1 MSGED
6 TILTRVGGRPTVAT
20 LEDNTHRY
28 TNSDSAVAVGDIVY
42 VSSADTV
49 TKADANG
56 IGTFPPV
63 GFVQS
68 LDGSTN
74 CYVVHS
80 GGIATG
86 LSGLTAGAA
95 YYLGESAGVASP
107 TPSLSG
113 VFLVGVAIN
122 TTSIVVCCPPRD
134 AGIVVNANRVGIGT
148 DSPQS
153 KLHIEHV
160 DTTTWPI
167 AGASNERYI
176 DFLLTLRNN
185 TDTVDAFAGIAFD
198 VSTETDDDSIGAAIV
213 ATCADSTSTQHDT
226 DLAFATNLVS
236 DDDLTER
243 MRITAA
249 GRVGFG
255 TSNPE
260 DGIDSTYAMYA
271 SQGDS
276 YCLKL
281 HNDGDSNSRR
291 GLYIACG
298 SDDSLGT
305 NYAVAFADGNDTWQ
319 GSIKFTGGTTS
330 YMAFTAAHSAE
341 VPEGHTYTYG
351 TVMCVASAVSNDRS
365 IVYNVT
371 QSTSAMQT
379 SVIGCYSDDN
389 GGAVGPPAR
398 HSVCAVGDGHIL
410 VCSEGGN
417 IGIGDFICSSD
428 TAGHGMKQSG
438 GSMMNYTVAKAF
450 EVVDWSTEGST
461 TKLIACTYHSG

>member
-1 MSGED
+1 M
-6 TILTRVGGRPTVAT
+6 
-20 LEDNTHRY
+20 
-28 TNSDSAVAVGDIVY
+28 
-42 VSSADTV
+42 
-49 TKADANG
+49 G
-56 IGTFPPV
+56 IGT
-63 GFVQS
+63 
-68 LDGSTN
+68 
-74 CYVVHS
+74 
-80 GGIATG
+80 
-86 LSGLTAGAA
+86 
-95 YYLGESAGVASP
+95 VA
-107 TPSLSG
+107 
-113 VFLVGVAIN
+113 
-122 TTSIVVCCPPRD
+122 
-134 AGIVVNANRVGIGT
+134 
-148 DSPQS
+148 PQS
-153 KLHIEHV
+153 TLHLEHT
-160 DTTTWPI
+160 DTTAWPV
-167 AGASNERYI
+167 AGASNEQYT

-185 TDTVDAFAGIAFD
+185 TNTVDAFAGIAFD
-198 VSTETDDDSIGAAIV
+198 VSTETDADSIGAAIV

-281 HNDGDSNSRR
+281 HNDGDSNARR

-305 NYAVAFADGNDTWQ
+305 NYAIAFADGNDTWQ

-351 TVMCVASAVSNDRS
+351 TVMCVTSAVSNDRA

-389 GGAVGPPAR
+389 GGVAGPSAR
-398 HSVCAVGDGHIL
+398 HSVCAVGDGHVL

-417 IGIGDFICSSD
+417 IEIGDYICSSN

-450 EVVDWSTEGST
+450 ESVDWSTEGSS